1 MRELVCAA
9 EEAAADGLP
18 SPVTTP
24 TGGMRL
30 EPARHV
36 GDLGEL
42 YPHFARAQACSQDLE
57 EWRAMAAG
65 HENSTDSSEDDSC
78 SSPPARFVSKADGAA
93 ATPPSKSLSVLPSP
107 APPDDHENFGRS
119 GRHVQFSSSSPRV
132 QLIPACAGAIRR
144 PGKRSHRRRQLS
156 TASLAAMQA
165 SFAHA
170 PPPGLVQS

>member
-1 MRELVCAA
+1 LRELVCAA

-24 TGGMRL
+24 TGGVRL

-36 GDLGEL
+36 SDLIEL
-42 YPHFARAQACSQDLE
+42 YPHLARAQASSQDLG

-65 HENSTDSSEDDSC
+65 HESSTDSSDDDCC
-78 SSPPARFVSKADGAA
+78 SSPPARFASKADGIA
-93 ATPPSKSLSVLPSP
+93 ATPLSKSLSALLSP
-107 APPDDHENFGRS
+107 APPEDHENFGRS

-144 PGKRSHRRRQLS
+144 PGKRSHRRRHMS

-170 PPPGLVQS
+170 PTPGLVLS